1 MRKTIVPFIFF
12 CMVTLI
18 GGCKTAPTDKEAETL
33 PSATPAESVKE
44 PDTANSAVQTAP
56 PSDTVQKTDPATA
69 AEPAAKSAAAQ
80 GAAPAQKPESAEK
93 TTAQAGTRNRVP
105 TQTLSPIRNK
115 TAAPSSAA
123 KPGATKQTANDTA
136 VKNNTAKQKTGA
148 SAGKAQ
154 PQKDSA
160 AKQPAKAAT
169 GKQTAAAGKA
179 QPQKDSAAKQPAKA
193 AAGKQ
198 TAAAGKAQ
206 PQKDTA
212 AKQPAKAAAGKQ
224 TAAAG
229 KAQPQKDSAAKQPAK
244 AAAGK
249 QTAAA
254 GKTQPQKDSAAKQP
268 AKAATDKQTAA
279 AGKAQPQKD
288 SAANQ
293 PAVYVA
299 PAQIT
304 DISWMIEQA
313 DASFVSKRHKG
324 VGKIFVTLFA
334 KYKGEL
340 TAKDFQEASL
350 FSPIDM
356 WQLNAENVKNLIEI
370 NKKDKQLILKHL
382 SAGDGEGA
390 AALGTWFGS
399 VTLAGQKAFEKELKV
414 TGIGG
419 KDVPVPAN
427 KASETGKTRKKT
439 VSFIVPVAKAAN
451 EQQALAFPVIHS
463 VSRDADSIEIIFSI
477 GDSRVKNA
485 YFYFDVPGEEYYR
498 DSGSMI
504 DATGKTVNG
513 CRSFYTDGKKCQY
526 VLRKDASNK
535 DWFGKATRCFLV
547 VSDVNRVASPWEERH
562 RTISAGAAISK

>member
-148 SAGKAQ
+148 SAGKA
-154 PQKDSA
+154 
-160 AKQPAKAAT
+160 
-169 GKQTAAAGKA
+169 
-179 QPQKDSAAKQPAKA
+179 
-193 AAGKQ
+193 
-198 TAAAGKAQ
+198 
-206 PQKDTA
+206 
-212 AKQPAKAAAGKQ
+212 
-224 TAAAG
+224 
-229 KAQPQKDSAAKQPAK
+229 
-244 AAAGK
+244 
-249 QTAAA
+249 
-254 GKTQPQKDSAAKQP
+254 QPQKDSAAKQP

>member
-1 MRKTIVPFIFF
+1 
-12 CMVTLI
+12 MVTLI

-154 PQKDSA
+154 PQKDTA

-169 GKQTAAAGKA
+169 GKQTAAAGKT

-193 AAGKQ
+193 AA
-198 TAAAGKAQ
+198 
-206 PQKDTA
+206 D
-212 AKQPAKAAAGKQ
+212 
-224 TAAAG
+224 
-229 KAQPQKDSAAKQPAK
+229 
-244 AAAGK
+244 K